1 MELHRHSLH
10 WQMFVSSIKLRVEL
24 FLKLDSTC
32 ISNTL
37 QGSRRSR
44 ESCFA
49 LLGFCFSFSAKGPK
63 QKPLHMCQDNNVPPS
78 RSQCSQSQSQF
89 QSQPQSQTHCPFPA
103 AATGSALSFNLS
115 WPTGAQNFQLNLGQ
129 LFLSFS
135 HCCSSSKQCHIFS
148 PFIRAQTM
156 AKRSTL
162 VGH

>member
-1 MELHRHSLH
+1 
-10 WQMFVSSIKLRVEL
+10 MFVSSIKLGLEL

-49 LLGFCFSFSAKGPK
+49 LLRFSFSTKGPK

-78 RSQCSQSQSQF
+78 RSQCPQSQSQF
-89 QSQPQSQTHCPFPA
+89 QSQSQSQNHCPFPA

-129 LFLSFS
+129 LCLPLSLFLTAAALQ
-135 HCCSSSKQCHIFS
+135 SSVTFLALSYVPRQWQKGQH
-148 PFIRAQTM
+148 
-156 AKRSTL
+156 
-162 VGH
+162 

>member
-1 MELHRHSLH
+1 
-10 WQMFVSSIKLRVEL
+10 MFVSSIKLGLEL

-37 QGSRRSR
+37 QGRRRSR

-49 LLGFCFSFSAKGPK
+49 LLRFCFSFSAKGPK

-78 RSQCSQSQSQF
+78 RSQCPQSQSQF
-89 QSQPQSQTHCPFPA
+89 QSQSQSQTHCPFPA

-115 WPTGAQNFQLNLGQ
+115 WPRLPTGAQNFQLNLGQ
-129 LFLSFS
+129 LCLPLSLSFS
-135 HCCSSSKQCHIFS
+135 HCCCSSKQCHIFS